1 MNGKFRLA
9 FLVLLAPLALPVG
22 ALAQSQAQTGQAQT
36 GQAQT
41 AAPPAGGPETAQQYI
56 DQLHATLQITPAQQP
71 QWDRFA
77 QAMTGNAESMHQA
90 FAQRGAALGT
100 MNAAQNMQS
109 YAELAA
115 LHARNMQTLAN
126 AFQALYATMT
136 PEQQRNADAVF
147 RTGGAPVG
155 HHHHETPSQ

>member
-9 FLVLLAPLALPVG
+9 FLVLLAPLALPAG
-22 ALAQSQAQTGQAQT
+22 ASAQSQAQTAE
-36 GQAQT
+36 A
-41 AAPPAGGPETAQQYI
+41 AAPAPAGPETVQQYI
-56 DQLHATLQITPAQQP
+56 DELHATLQITPAEQS

-77 QAMTGNAESMHQA
+77 QAMTENAESMHQA
-90 FAQRGAALGT
+90 FAKRGAALGT

-126 AFQALYATMT
+126 AFQALYAVMT
-136 PEQQRNADAVF
+136 PGQQQNADAVF

-155 HHHHETPSQ
+155 HHHHQTPSQ

>member
-1 MNGKFRLA
+1 MNGKFHLA
-9 FLVLLAPLALPVG
+9 LLVLLAPLALPVG
-22 ALAQSQAQTGQAQT
+22 ALAQSQAQTNQVQ
-36 GQAQT
+36 
-41 AAPPAGGPETAQQYI
+41 AAPSGPESVQQYI

-77 QAMTGNAESMHQA
+77 QAMTANAESMRQA

-136 PEQQRNADAVF
+136 PAQQQNADAVF
-147 RTGGAPVG
+147 RAEGAPIG
-155 HHHHETPSQ
+155 HHHETASQ

>member
-9 FLVLLAPLALPVG
+9 FLVLLAPLALPAG
-22 ALAQSQAQTGQAQT
+22 ALAQSQAQANQAQ
-36 GQAQT
+36 A
-41 AAPPAGGPETAQQYI
+41 AAPSGPETVQQYI

-77 QAMTGNAESMHQA
+77 QAMTANADSMRQA

-109 YAELAA
+109 YAELAT

-126 AFQALYATMT
+126 AFQTLYAAMT
-136 PEQQRNADAVF
+136 PAQQQNADAVF

-155 HHHHETPSQ
+155 HHHHEAASQ